1 MAEQSKTTIVRQSN
15 DKCMVRKLQTP
26 VSPVINTD
34 NTDIIQRN
42 IDRYIQSVHKN
53 LIQDFIDHV
62 LDQ

>member
-26 VSPVINTD
+26 VSPAINTD

-42 IDRYIQSVHKN
+42 INRYIQSVHKN

-62 LDQ
+62 LDR